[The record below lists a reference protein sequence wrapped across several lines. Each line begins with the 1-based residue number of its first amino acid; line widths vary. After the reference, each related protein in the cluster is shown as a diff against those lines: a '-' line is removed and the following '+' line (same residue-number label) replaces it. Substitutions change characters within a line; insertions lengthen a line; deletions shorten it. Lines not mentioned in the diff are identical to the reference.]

1 MDTRIST
8 SRGLQGAVIVPGDK
22 SISHRALMISALA
35 DGTSEIHGLLDAADP
50 GSTLHCLR
58 KLGVDVEKVDTAL
71 RVKGRG
77 LHGLRAPMNV
87 LDAGNSGTTIRL
99 LTGILAGQPFPS
111 TITGDESL
119 RQRPMKRII
128 EPLSLMGAR
137 IEGTASQT
145 APLKVNGTFPLRA
158 INHRM
163 HISSAQVKSAI
174 LFAGLFADGTTR
186 VSELVPTRDHTERML
201 GLTRVKSADSY
212 AVEVIG
218 GTGIQPQQFQ
228 VPGDISSA
236 AFLIAAA
243 LLVPQSELRILN
255 VGLNPTRTR
264 ILDFFRSVGGSVEI
278 IRETTVAGEPIGDL
292 LVKSSLLQGGIELQG
307 KQVAELID
315 EIPVLAVTLALSGC
329 SLTVHGGSDLR
340 NKESDRIRSLV
351 LNLRKLGLDVEEYAD
366 GFAFQGKNTLL
377 PAECD
382 SFEDHR
388 IAMAFGVAGLVLK
401 GETVI
406 RQSECVDI
414 SFPSFWHLLSS
425 IERR

>member
-1 MDTRIST
+1 
-8 SRGLQGAVIVPGDK
+8 
-22 SISHRALMISALA
+22 
-35 DGTSEIHGLLDAADP
+35 
-50 GSTLHCLR
+50 
-58 KLGVDVEKVDTAL
+58 
-71 RVKGRG
+71 
-77 LHGLRAPMNV
+77 
-87 LDAGNSGTTIRL
+87 
-99 LTGILAGQPFPS
+99 
-111 TITGDESL
+111 
-119 RQRPMKRII
+119 MKRII

-137 IEGTASQT
+137 IEGTSNQT
-145 APLKVNGTFPLRA
+145 APLKINGTFPLRA
-158 INHRM
+158 ISHRM
-163 HISSAQVKSAI
+163 HISSAQVKSAV
-174 LFAGLFADGTTR
+174 LLAGLFADGTTR
-186 VSELVPTRDHTERML
+186 VSELIPTRDHTERML
-201 GLTRVKSADSY
+201 GLTPVKSADSY
-212 AVEVIG
+212 TVEVVG
-218 GTGIQPQQFQ
+218 GAGIQPQQFQ

-255 VGLNPTRTR
+255 VGLNPTRTH
-264 ILDFFRSVGGSVEI
+264 ILDFFRSVGGSVVT
-278 IRETTVAGEPIGDL
+278 IRETIVAGEPIGDL
-292 LVKSSLLQGGIELQG
+292 LVKSSQLQGGIELQG
-307 KQVAELID
+307 RQVAELID

-329 SLTVHGGSDLR
+329 SLTVRGASDLR

-351 LNLRKLGLDVEEYAD
+351 LNLRKLELDVEEFAD

-414 SFPSFWHLLSS
+414 SFPSFWNLLRS

>member
-1 MDTRIST
+1 
-8 SRGLQGAVIVPGDK
+8 
-22 SISHRALMISALA
+22 MISALA

-50 GSTLHCLR
+50 RSTLHCLR
-58 KLGVDVEKVDTAL
+58 KLGIDFEKVDTTL
-71 RVKGRG
+71 RVKGLG
-77 LHGLRAPMNV
+77 LHGLHAPVNV
-87 LDAGNSGTTIRL
+87 LDAGNSGTTLRV
-99 LTGILAGQPFPS
+99 LTGILAGQPFQT
-111 TITGDESL
+111 TITGDQSL

-128 EPLSLMGAR
+128 EPLSMMGAS
-137 IEGTASQT
+137 IEGAANQT
-145 APLKVNGTFPLRA
+145 APLKIDGMFPLRA

-174 LFAGLFADGTTR
+174 LLAGLFADGTTR
-186 VSELVPTRDHTERML
+186 VSEPTLTRDHTERML

-212 AVEVIG
+212 TVEVVG
-218 GTGIQPQQFQ
+218 GVAIQPQQFRI
-228 VPGDISSA
+228 PGDISSA

-264 ILDFFRSVGGSVEI
+264 ILDFFRSVGGSVET

-292 LVKSSLLQGGIELQG
+292 LVKSSHLNGGIELQG

-315 EIPVLAVTLALSGC
+315 EIPILAVTLALSGC
-329 SLTVHGGSDLR
+329 SLTVRGASDLR

-351 LNLRKLGLDVEEYAD
+351 LNLRKLELDVEEFAD

-377 PAECD
+377 PAECE

-388 IAMAFGVAGLVLK
+388 IAMAFGIAGLVLK

-406 RQSECVDI
+406 KQSECVDI
-414 SFPSFWHLLSS
+414 SFPSFWNLLHS
-425 IERR
+425 IERP

>member
-1 MDTRIST
+1 MDARIST

-50 GSTLHCLR
+50 RSTLHCLR
-58 KLGVDVEKVDTAL
+58 KLGIDFEKVDTTL

-99 LTGILAGQPFPS
+99 LTGLLAGQPFS
-111 TITGDESL
+111 TTITGDETL
-119 RQRPMKRII
+119 RQRPMKRVI

-137 IEGTASQT
+137 IEGTANQT
-145 APLKVNGTFPLRA
+145 APLKVTGMFPLRA

-163 HISSAQVKSAI
+163 HISSAQVKSAV
-174 LFAGLFADGTTR
+174 LLAGLFADGTTR
-186 VSELVPTRDHTERML
+186 VSEPTLTRDHTERML

-212 AVEVIG
+212 TVEVVG
-218 GTGIQPQQFQ
+218 GAGIQAQQFR

-264 ILDFFRSVGGSVEI
+264 ILDFFRSVGGSVET
-278 IRETTVAGEPIGDL
+278 IRETIAAGEPIGDL
-292 LVKSSLLQGGIELQG
+292 LVKSSQLHGGIELQG

-329 SLTVHGGSDLR
+329 SLTVRGASDLR

-351 LNLRKLGLDVEEYAD
+351 LNLRKLELDVEEFAD

-406 RQSECVDI
+406 KQSECVEI
-414 SFPSFWHLLSS
+414 SFPSFWNLVRS